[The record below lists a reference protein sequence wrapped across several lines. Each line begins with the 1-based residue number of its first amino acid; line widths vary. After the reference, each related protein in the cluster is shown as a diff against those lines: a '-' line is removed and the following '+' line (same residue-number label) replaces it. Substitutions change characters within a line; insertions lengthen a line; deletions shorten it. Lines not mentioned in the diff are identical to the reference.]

1 MTKQIISF
9 DIGIKNMAY
18 CIMQVND
25 DKTIFF
31 KHLEVV
37 NLNAGKNIQD
47 IIDST
52 IEFLDEII
60 NNQTKIDTNIPL
72 IILIE
77 SQMTSIMR
85 CIQTTINTYFKVI
98 EKYEGM
104 QIITKYLSAKHK
116 LNLLNNYKDNYIA
129 IPAKKEPTN
138 KYKKNKLDSI
148 NFAKWLLETKYRND
162 NFLNYYNNIKKKDD
176 VSDAFLMCVY
186 YIDTNE

>member
-1 MTKQIISF
+1 
-9 DIGIKNMAY
+9 MAY

>member
-1 MTKQIISF
+1 MSKQIIAF

-18 CIMQVND
+18 CIMQVNE
-25 DKTIFF
+25 DKSIFF

-37 NLNAGKNIQD
+37 NLNSGKNIQD
-47 IIDST
+47 IIDAT
-52 IEFLDEII
+52 IELLDEII
-60 NNQTKIDTNIPL
+60 NNNLKIDTNIPL
-72 IILIE
+72 IVLIE

-85 CIQTTINTYFKVI
+85 CIQTSINTYFKII

-104 QIITKYLSAKHK
+104 QITTKYLSAKHK
-116 LNLLNNYKDNYIA
+116 LSLINNYKDTYIE
-129 IPAKKEPTN
+129 ITPKKEPIN

-148 NFAKWLLETKYRND
+148 HFTKWLLETKYKNII
-162 NFLNYYNNIKKKDD
+162 FLNYYNSIKKKDD

>member
-1 MTKQIISF
+1 MSKQIISF

-18 CIMQVND
+18 CIMQINE
-25 DKTIFF
+25 DKSIFF

-37 NLNAGKNIQD
+37 NLNANKNIQN
-47 IIDST
+47 IIDAT

-60 NNQTKIDTNIPL
+60 NNNLKIDINIPL
-72 IILIE
+72 IVLIE

-85 CIQTTINTYFKVI
+85 CIQTTINTYFKLI

-104 QIITKYLSAKHK
+104 QITTKYLSAKHK
-116 LNLLNNYKDNYIA
+116 LSILNNYDIQLDN
-129 IPAKKEPTN
+129 KKEPIN

-148 NFAKWLLETKYRND
+148 NFTKWLLENKYN
-162 NFLNYYNNIKKKDD
+162 NNIFLNYFNSIKKKDD

-186 YIDTNE
+186 YIDTND

>member
-1 MTKQIISF
+1 MSKQIISF

-72 IILIE
+72 VILIE

-104 QIITKYLSAKHK
+104 QITTKYLSAKHK
-116 LNLLNNYKDNYIA
+116 LSLLNNYNYIP
-129 IPAKKEPTN
+129 IEPEKKPIN

-148 NFAKWLLETKYRND
+148 NFTKWLLENKYKND
-162 NFLNYYNNIKKKDD
+162 IFLNYYNNIKKKDD
-176 VSDAFLMCVY
+176 VSDAFLMCIY